1 MFQLSVCSG
10 CHDALKM
17 SIDINSI
24 VTLNIRELDQCS
36 IFNEINKSEAIK
48 LFKNPDLREK
58 KWSIAE
64 YKLSL

>member
-24 VTLNIRELDQCS
+24 VTLNIRELD
-36 IFNEINKSEAIK
+36 
-48 LFKNPDLREK
+48 
-58 KWSIAE
+58 
-64 YKLSL
+64 